1 MTKQK
6 NRGRILDTNIA
17 RFAVRLYILISRS
30 IISKP
35 IIIFLLYLLLLGT
48 SGTTQS
54 LRTARKMLVLAISH
68 PSLAVEKIDNAIPSV
83 LCKKAKRL
91 SLATKQIEKNN
102 SELLA
107 TLALGYIEYGEF
119 TDIYR
124 RREAKTILHDLCSC
138 HPLVTVEW
146 YQVSEHF
153 LADIRLLVDDEA

>member
-1 MTKQK
+1 
-6 NRGRILDTNIA
+6 LDTNIA

-54 LRTARKMLVLAISH
+54 LRAARKMLVLAISYS
-68 PSLAVEKIDNAIPSV
+68 SLAVEKIDNSISPV

-91 SLATKQIEKNN
+91 GLATKQIEKNN

-119 TDIYR
+119 ADIYR
-124 RREAKTILHDLCSC
+124 RSEAKTILHYSCSC
-138 HPLVTVEW
+138 HPLVAFEW
-146 YQVSEHF
+146 HQASKHF
-153 LADIRLLVDDEA
+153 LAEIRLLVDEEA